1 MASGFEKVIWSVYAR
16 PFGFSIM
23 MVTILAG
30 GTGSVKLVRGLVSQ
44 DIKVN
49 VISNVGDNYW
59 LYGLYVC
66 PDIDTIIYGLADLLD
81 QEKGWGIKKDT
92 FNFLRQM
99 EIFGEETWFRVG
111 DRDAATHL
119 IRTNMLKNGRNL
131 SDITKWMSEKFAVTA
146 NIIPVTDNSVETRIT
161 TDKGELHLQE
171 YWVKHR
177 GKDDVLGIQ
186 YIGADKARPNPEAV
200 NAIHDADMVILAPGN
215 PLTSIGPM
223 LQIKGIR
230 KELSKI
236 KKKVVAVSPL
246 IGDKAIAGPA
256 AKYMQAAGI
265 ETNAYGLAQMYSDVC
280 SNIVIDS
287 KDKLLIKKIQNLDM
301 KGYDTKITMKNKL
314 AEDALANFILKQI
327 HV

>member
-1 MASGFEKVIWSVYAR
+1 MNI
-16 PFGFSIM
+16 
-23 MVTILAG
+23 TILAG
-30 GTGSVKLVRGLVSQ
+30 GTGSVKLVRGVVSQ
-44 DIKVN
+44 EDNVN

-81 QEKGWGIKKDT
+81 QERGWGMKKDT

-99 EIFGEETWFRVG
+99 EVFGEETWFRVG

-119 IRTNMLKNGRNL
+119 IRTNMLKNGKNL
-131 SDITKWMSEKFAVTA
+131 SDITKWMCEKFAVSA

-161 TDKGELHLQE
+161 TDKGELHIQE

-177 GKDDVLGIQ
+177 GRDKVEGIQ
-186 YIGADKARPNPEAV
+186 YIGAEKARPNPEAV

-236 KKKVVAVSPL
+236 KRKVVAVSPL
-246 IGDKAIAGPA
+246 IGDESITGPA
-256 AKYMQAAGI
+256 AKYMVAAGI
-265 ETNAYGLAQMYSDVC
+265 EPNAYGLAKMYSDVC
-280 SNIVIDS
+280 SNIVVDT
-287 KDKLLIKKIQNLDM
+287 KDKALVQKIQDLDM
-301 KGYDTKITMKNKL
+301 KAYETKITMKTKI

>member
-1 MASGFEKVIWSVYAR
+1 MI
-16 PFGFSIM
+16 
-23 MVTILAG
+23 TILAG

-44 DIKVN
+44 ESKVN
-49 VISNVGDNYW
+49 VITNVGDNYW
-59 LYGLYVC
+59 LYGLYMC

-81 QEKGWGIKKDT
+81 QEKGWGIKKDS

-99 EIFGEETWFRVG
+99 EVFGEETWFGVG

-119 IRTNMLKNGRNL
+119 IRTNMLKNGKNL
-131 SDITKWMSEKFAVTA
+131 SDITKWMCEKFAVTA
-146 NIIPVTDNSVETRIT
+146 NIIPVTDGGVETRIT
-161 TDKGELHLQE
+161 TDKGDLHLQE

-177 GKDDVLGIQ
+177 GRDKIEGIQ

-200 NAIHDADMVILAPGN
+200 NAIQDADMVILAPGN

-246 IGDKAIAGPA
+246 IGNSAISGPA
-256 AKYMQAAGI
+256 VKYMEAAGI
-265 ETNAYGLAQMYSDVC
+265 EPNTYGLAKMYSDVC
-280 SNIVIDS
+280 SNIVIDT
-287 KDKLLIKKIQNLDM
+287 KDKLLVKKIQSLDI
-301 KGYDTKITMKNKL
+301 KVYETKITMGNKIS
-314 AEDALANFILKQI
+314 EDALANFILKQI

>member
-1 MASGFEKVIWSVYAR
+1 
-16 PFGFSIM
+16 
-23 MVTILAG
+23 MVAILAG

-66 PDIDTIIYGLADLLD
+66 PDIDTIIYGLADILD

-99 EIFGEETWFRVG
+99 EILGEETWFRVG

-119 IRTNMLKNGRNL
+119 IRTNMLKNGKNL
-131 SDITKWMSEKFAVTA
+131 SDITKWLCEKFAVSA
-146 NIIPVTDNSVETRIT
+146 NIIPVTDNTVETRIT
-161 TDKGELHLQE
+161 TDKGEMHLQE

-177 GKDDVLGIQ
+177 GKDPVKGIQ
-186 YIGADKARPNPEAV
+186 YIGAEKARPNPEAI
-200 NAIHDADMVILAPGN
+200 NAIHDADRVILAPGN

-230 KELSKI
+230 KELSKM
-236 KKKVVAVSPL
+236 KRKVIAVSPL
-246 IGDKAIAGPA
+246 IGDKAITGPA
-256 AKYMQAAGI
+256 AKYMEAAGI
-265 ETNAYGLAQMYSDVC
+265 EANAYGLAKMYSDVC
-280 SNIVIDS
+280 SNIVVDS
-287 KDKLLIKKIQNLDM
+287 KDKALVKKIQNLDM
-301 KGYDTKITMKNKL
+301 RGYDTKIIMKNKIS
-314 AEDALANFILKQI
+314 EDALASFILKQI
-327 HV
+327 HVV

>member
-1 MASGFEKVIWSVYAR
+1 MITV
-16 PFGFSIM
+16 
-23 MVTILAG
+23 LAG
-30 GTGSVKLVRGLVSQ
+30 GTGSVKLVRGLVAQ
-44 DIKVN
+44 HDKVN
-49 VISNVGDNYW
+49 VITNVGDNYW

-81 QEKGWGIKKDT
+81 QDKGWGIKKDT

-99 EIFGEETWFRVG
+99 EVFGEDTWFRVG

-119 IRTNMLKNGRNL
+119 IRTNMLKNGKNL
-131 SDITKWMSEKFAVTA
+131 SDITKWMCEKFAVSA
-146 NIIPVTDNSVETRIT
+146 NIIPVTDNTVETRIT
-161 TDKGELHLQE
+161 TNKGDLHLQE

-177 GKDDVLGIQ
+177 GMDPVEGIQ
-186 YIGADKARPNPEAV
+186 YIGADKARPNPEAI

-236 KKKVVAVSPL
+236 KRKVVAISPL
-246 IGDKAIAGPA
+246 IGDDSISGPA

-265 ETNAYGLAQMYSDVC
+265 ESNAYGLAKMYSDVC
-280 SNIVIDS
+280 SNIIVDT
-287 KDKLLIKKIQNLDM
+287 KDKALVKKIQSLDM
-301 KGYDTKITMKNKL
+301 KVYETKITMKNKL
-314 AEDALANFILKQI
+314 SEDALANFILKQV

>member
-1 MASGFEKVIWSVYAR
+1 MI
-16 PFGFSIM
+16 
-23 MVTILAG
+23 VTILAG

-81 QEKGWGIKKDT
+81 QERGWGIKKDT

-119 IRTNMLKNGRNL
+119 IRTNMLKNGKNL
-131 SDITKWMSEKFAVTA
+131 SDITKWMCEKFAVSA

-177 GKDDVLGIQ
+177 GKDPVTGIQ
-186 YIGADKARPNPEAV
+186 YIGAEKARPNPEAI

-236 KKKVVAVSPL
+236 KKKVIAVSPL

-256 AKYMQAAGI
+256 AKYMEAAGI
-265 ETNAYGLAQMYSDVC
+265 ETNAYGLAKMYSDVC
-280 SNIVIDS
+280 SNIIVDT
-287 KDKLLIKKIQNLDM
+287 KDKELLKKIQNLDM
-301 KGYDTKITMKNKL
+301 KGYDTKITMKNKI
-314 AEDALANFILKQI
+314 AEDALANFILKQV

>member
-1 MASGFEKVIWSVYAR
+1 
-16 PFGFSIM
+16 
-23 MVTILAG
+23 MVAILAG

-66 PDIDTIIYGLADLLD
+66 PDIDTIIYGLADILD

-99 EIFGEETWFRVG
+99 EILGEETWFRIG

-119 IRTNMLKNGRNL
+119 IRTNMLKNGKNL
-131 SDITKWMSEKFAVTA
+131 SDITKWLCEKFAVSA
-146 NIIPVTDNSVETRIT
+146 NIIPVTDNTIETRIT
-161 TDKGELHLQE
+161 TDKGEMHLQE

-177 GKDDVLGIQ
+177 GKDPVKGIQ
-186 YIGADKARPNPEAV
+186 YIGAEKARPNPEAI
-200 NAIHDADMVILAPGN
+200 NAIHDADRVILAPGN

-230 KELSKI
+230 KELSKM
-236 KKKVVAVSPL
+236 KRKVIAVSPL
-246 IGDKAIAGPA
+246 IGDKAITGPA
-256 AKYMQAAGI
+256 AKYMEAAGI
-265 ETNAYGLAQMYSDVC
+265 EANAYGLAKMYSDVC
-280 SNIVIDS
+280 SNIVVDS
-287 KDKLLIKKIQNLDM
+287 KDKALVKKIQNLDM
-301 KGYDTKITMKNKL
+301 RGYDTKIIMKNKIS
-314 AEDALANFILKQI
+314 EDALASFILKQI
-327 HV
+327 HVV

>member
-1 MASGFEKVIWSVYAR
+1 
-16 PFGFSIM
+16 
-23 MVTILAG
+23 MVAILAG

-66 PDIDTIIYGLADLLD
+66 PDIDTIIYGLADILD

-99 EIFGEETWFRVG
+99 EILGEETWFRIG

-119 IRTNMLKNGRNL
+119 IRTNMLKNGKNL
-131 SDITKWMSEKFAVTA
+131 SDITKWLCDKFAVSA
-146 NIIPVTDNSVETRIT
+146 NIIPVTDNTVETRIT
-161 TDKGELHLQE
+161 TDKGEMHLQE

-177 GKDDVLGIQ
+177 GKDPVKGIQ
-186 YIGADKARPNPEAV
+186 YIGAEKARPNPEAI
-200 NAIHDADMVILAPGN
+200 NAIHDADRVILAPGN

-230 KELSKI
+230 KELSKM
-236 KKKVVAVSPL
+236 KRKVIAVSPL
-246 IGDKAIAGPA
+246 IGDKAITGPA
-256 AKYMQAAGI
+256 AKYMEAAGI
-265 ETNAYGLAQMYSDVC
+265 EANAYGLAKMYSDVC
-280 SNIVIDS
+280 SNIVVDS
-287 KDKLLIKKIQNLDM
+287 KDKALVKKIQNLDM
-301 KGYDTKITMKNKL
+301 RGYDTKIIMKNKIS
-314 AEDALANFILKQI
+314 EDALASFILKQI
-327 HV
+327 HVV

>member
-1 MASGFEKVIWSVYAR
+1 MITV
-16 PFGFSIM
+16 
-23 MVTILAG
+23 LAG
-30 GTGSVKLVRGLVSQ
+30 GTGSVKLVRGLVAQES
-44 DIKVN
+44 KVN

-66 PDIDTIIYGLADLLD
+66 PDIDTIVYGLADLLD
-81 QEKGWGIKKDT
+81 QERGWGMKKDT

-99 EIFGEETWFRVG
+99 EVFGEETWFRIG

-119 IRTNMLKNGRNL
+119 IRTNMLKNGKNL
-131 SDITKWMSEKFAVTA
+131 SDITKWMCEKFAVSA
-146 NIIPVTDNSVETRIT
+146 NIIPVTDNSIETRIT

-177 GKDDVLGIQ
+177 GKDPVLGIQ

-200 NAIHDADMVILAPGN
+200 NAIHDADMVIIAPGN

-236 KKKVVAVSPL
+236 KKKVVAISPL
-246 IGDKAIAGPA
+246 IGEDAISGPA

-265 ETNAYGLAQMYSDVC
+265 ESSAYGLAKMYSDVC
-280 SNIVIDS
+280 SNIIVDV
-287 KDKLLIKKIQNLDM
+287 KDRMLVKKIQSLDM
-301 KGYDTKITMKNKL
+301 KVFETKITMKDKL
-314 AEDALANFILKQI
+314 AEDALANFILKQV

>member
-1 MASGFEKVIWSVYAR
+1 
-16 PFGFSIM
+16 
-23 MVTILAG
+23 MVLKEYDMITVLAG
-30 GTGSVKLVRGLVSQ
+30 GTGSVKLVRGLVAQES
-44 DIKVN
+44 KVN

-59 LYGLYVC
+59 LYGQYVC

-81 QEKGWGIKKDT
+81 QERGWGIKKDT

-99 EIFGEETWFRVG
+99 EVFGEETWFRVG

-119 IRTNMLKNGRNL
+119 IRTNMLKNGKNL
-131 SDITKWMSEKFAVTA
+131 SDITKWMCEKFAVTA
-146 NIIPVTDNSVETRIT
+146 NIIPVTDNSIETRIT

-171 YWVKHR
+171 YHVKHR
-177 GKDDVLGIQ
+177 GKDPIEGIQ
-186 YIGADKARPNPEAV
+186 YIGADKARPNPEAI
-200 NAIHDADMVILAPGN
+200 NAIHDAEMVILAPGN

-246 IGDKAIAGPA
+246 IGDNAISGPA

-265 ETNAYGLAQMYSDVC
+265 ESNAYGLAKMYSDVC
-280 SNIVIDS
+280 ANIIVDT
-287 KDKLLIKKIQNLDM
+287 KDKALVKKIQSLDM
-301 KGYDTKITMKNKL
+301 KVFETKITMKNKI
-314 AEDALANFILKQI
+314 AEDALANFILKQV

>member
-1 MASGFEKVIWSVYAR
+1 MI
-16 PFGFSIM
+16 
-23 MVTILAG
+23 TILAG
-30 GTGSVKLVRGLVSQ
+30 GTGSVKLVRGLVAQ
-44 DIKVN
+44 GNEVN

-66 PDIDTIIYGLADLLD
+66 PDIDTIVYGLADLLD
-81 QEKGWGIKKDT
+81 TDRGWGIKKDT

-99 EIFGEETWFRVG
+99 EVFGEETWFRVG

-119 IRTNMLKNGRNL
+119 IRTNMLKNGKSL
-131 SDITKWMSEKFAVTA
+131 SDITKWMCEKFAVSA
-146 NIIPVTDNSVETRIT
+146 NVIPVTDNTVETRIT
-161 TDKGELHLQE
+161 TNKGELHLQE

-177 GKDDVLGIQ
+177 GKDKVEGIQ
-186 YIGADKARPNPEAV
+186 YIGADKTRPNPAAID
-200 NAIHDADMVILAPGN
+200 AIHDAKLVIIAPGN

-246 IGDKAIAGPA
+246 IGSKAISGPA
-256 AKYMQAAGI
+256 GQYMEAAGI
-265 ETNAYGLAQMYSDVC
+265 EVNAFGLAKMYSDVC
-280 SNIVIDS
+280 ANLVIDS
-287 KDKLLIKKIQNLDM
+287 KDKLLSKKIQNLDM
-301 KGYDTKITMKNKL
+301 KLYETKIVMKNKQAEESL
-314 AEDALANFILKQI
+314 ASFISNQI